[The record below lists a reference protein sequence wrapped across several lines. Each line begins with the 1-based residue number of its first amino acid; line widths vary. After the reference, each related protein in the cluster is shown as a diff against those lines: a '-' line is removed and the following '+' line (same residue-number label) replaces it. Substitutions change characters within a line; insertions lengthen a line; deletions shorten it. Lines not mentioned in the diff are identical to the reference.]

1 MIEGVQLS
9 INWFRGI
16 CSRASRHFMHSYW
29 TPVIDKDPA
38 LSFIFSLIHG
48 LMLKP
53 QDESSIPRVQ
63 YPARV
68 SFLENSREFFSN
80 FTSRSRSRGI
90 FISLFTL
97 DLDFKAFSFHFS
109 LSERV
114 KAFQIS
120 LFFLEKKEWNMH
132 FLSMKDSVRL
142 MNESEA
148 RQCCLPCTATPCSR
162 QHTCPHSPSS
172 WNRCPITMICW
183 LVLTQSL

>member
-1 MIEGVQLS
+1 MELNYYGTLILLMELGYVGKIIGGLFGV
-9 INWFRGI
+9 R
-16 CSRASRHFMHSYW
+16 CDSY
-29 TPVIDKDPA
+29 I
-38 LSFIFSLIHG
+38 G
-48 LMLKP
+48 
-53 QDESSIPRVQ
+53 Q

-120 LFFLEKKEWNMH
+120 LFFLEKKE
-132 FLSMKDSVRL
+132 
-142 MNESEA
+142 
-148 RQCCLPCTATPCSR
+148 
-162 QHTCPHSPSS
+162 
-172 WNRCPITMICW
+172 
-183 LVLTQSL
+183 

>member
-1 MIEGVQLS
+1 M
-9 INWFRGI
+9 
-16 CSRASRHFMHSYW
+16 
-29 TPVIDKDPA
+29 A
-38 LSFIFSLIHG
+38 LSLELLNTAAYVLIE
-48 LMLKP
+48 P
-53 QDESSIPRVQ
+53 QQ

-114 KAFQIS
+114 KAFLIS

-148 RQCCLPCTATPCSR
+148 WQCCLPCTATPCSR